1 LRHCKQEHVMGTQ
14 YQVFLRLIAVNLS
27 AFCALSVWAQ
37 KPLTLLVGYPAGGS
51 VDLVARTVAEP
62 LGKKLGRTVVVENA
76 AGAGGTIAAKK
87 VVDAAPDGSTLL
99 LGSGSEVT
107 IARLYNAAVK
117 YDGERDL
124 SPIGLIGSTPM
135 VLVASSKSGIKTVD
149 ELIAQAKR
157 EPKKLSFASSG
168 IGTPLHISGE
178 LLNLKAGT
186 RITHVPYRGA
196 PQMVQDVLGGNID
209 LGVFVLSSALPHI
222 QSGKMLPLGLT
233 TPQRSRAAPQIAP
246 LTDNAK
252 LAGFDMGVWFGLLGP
267 AKLPAVEVTRLNT
280 ALREVLQDPAVWR
293 KLQDA
298 GIDTQPGTPQQL
310 RDFIRTET
318 KRVQSVVVQAV
329 AQGAN

>member
-1 LRHCKQEHVMGTQ
+1 LLHSNLEHVMGRQHTP
-14 YQVFLRLIAVNLS
+14 FLKALATSLIALS
-27 AFCALSVWAQ
+27 AFTAMAQ
-37 KPLTLLVGYPAGGS
+37 KPLTLIVGYPAGGS

-62 LGKKLGRTVVVENA
+62 LGKKLGRTVIVENA
-76 AGAGGTIAAKK
+76 AGAGGTIGAKK
-87 VVDAAPDGSTLL
+87 VVDALADGNTLL

-107 IARLYNAAVK
+107 IARLYNRAIQ
-117 YDGERDL
+117 YDGDKDL

-135 VLVASSKSGIKTVD
+135 VLVASSKSGIKTLD
-149 ELIAQAKR
+149 ELVSLAKR
-157 EPKKLSFASSG
+157 EPKRLSFASSG

-186 RITHVPYRGA
+186 RIAHVPYRGA

-222 QSGKMLPLGLT
+222 QSGKMVPLGLT

-246 LTDNAK
+246 LADNPK

-267 AKLPAVEVTRLNT
+267 AKLPAGDIARLNT

-293 KLQDA
+293 KLQEA

-310 RDFIRTET
+310 RDYLRAET

>member
-1 LRHCKQEHVMGTQ
+1 MKTK
-14 YQVFLRLIAVNLS
+14 RLCRLYLITLLTSLS
-27 AFCALSVWAQ
+27 ATTVFAEKA
-37 KPLTLLVGYPAGGS
+37 LTLMVGYPAGGS

-62 LGKKLGRTVVVENA
+62 LGKKLGRTVIVENV

-87 VVDAAPDGSTLL
+87 VVDAAPDGNTLL

-107 IARLYNAAVK
+107 IARLYNQAVK

-124 SPIGLIGSTPM
+124 TAIGLIGSTPM
-135 VLVASSKSGIKTVD
+135 VLVASNKSGIKTVD
-149 ELIAQAKR
+149 ELIALAKR

-196 PQMVQDVLGGNID
+196 APMVQDVLGGNID

-222 QSGKMLPLGLT
+222 QTGKMIPLGVT

-246 LTDNAK
+246 LASNSK
-252 LAGFDMGVWFGLLGP
+252 LKDFDMGVWFGLLAPG
-267 AKLPAVEVTRLNT
+267 KLPAPEVMRLNT
-280 ALREVLQDPAVWR
+280 ALREILQDPSVWR

-310 RDFIRTET
+310 RDYMRAET
-318 KRVQSVVVQAV
+318 KRVQTVVVQAI

>member
-1 LRHCKQEHVMGTQ
+1 MMKTKRLCTLYLVTLLASLNATT
-14 YQVFLRLIAVNLS
+14 VFAEK
-27 AFCALSVWAQ
+27 A
-37 KPLTLLVGYPAGGS
+37 LTLMVGYPAGGS

-62 LGKKLGRTVVVENA
+62 LGKKLGRTVIVENV

-87 VVDAAPDGSTLL
+87 VVEAAPDGNTLL

-107 IARLYNAAVK
+107 IARLYNQAVK

-124 SPIGLIGSTPM
+124 TAIGLIGNTPM
-135 VLVASSKSGIKTVD
+135 VLVASNKSGIKSVD
-149 ELIAQAKR
+149 ELITLAKR

-196 PQMVQDVLGGNID
+196 APMVQDVLGGNID

-222 QSGKMLPLGLT
+222 QTGKMVPLGVT

-246 LTDNAK
+246 LASNSK
-252 LAGFDMGVWFGLLGP
+252 LKDFDMGVWFGLLGP
-267 AKLPAVEVTRLNT
+267 GKLPAQEVTRLNT
-280 ALREVLQDPAVWR
+280 ALREILQDPAVWR

-310 RDFIRTET
+310 RDYMRAET
-318 KRVQSVVVQAV
+318 KRVQTVVVQAI